1 MSVDLL
7 DTLDKEILD
16 LIQKEIPM
24 VDQPFQ
30 VIAEKLGTDEE
41 TVLTRLRNMKGD
53 QIRQISAI
61 FDTKALG
68 YKSSLVAA
76 RIAPDKLDE
85 MAVKVFNQHPGITH
99 NYKRNHD
106 FNLWFTIA
114 VPPNSRLGL
123 EKTVDI
129 LGELAAVESIR
140 ILPTLKLFKIGVQL
154 DVKKESKADDK
165 AAPVYTEEMRNA
177 AMEKQVTDQDIAVIL
192 ELQKDLPL
200 VSRPFDEWAANL
212 KMTTDELFAHAG
224 RLVADNKMRRFSAV
238 LNHRKAGFR
247 ANGMGVWNVPVE
259 KTDEIGYKMGSF
271 RAVSHCYLRPTY
283 PDWKYNIFTMVH
295 GRDMEE
301 CESILQAIEDETGIT
316 DRITL
321 YSTKEYKK
329 TRVSYF
335 TPEIYE
341 WEAEVIERLSLEK
354 SE

>member
-1 MSVDLL
+1 MAVDLL
-7 DTLDKEILD
+7 DALDKEILD
-16 LIQKEIPM
+16 VVQREIPL
-24 VDQPFQ
+24 V
-30 VIAEKLGTDEE
+30 AEPYSVMAEQIGTTEE
-41 TVLTRLRNMKGD
+41 TMLERLRKMKGSE
-53 QIRQISAI
+53 IRQMSAI

-85 MAVKVFNQHPGITH
+85 MAKVFNQHPGITH

-114 VPPNSRLGL
+114 VPPNSRFGL
-123 EKTVDI
+123 EKTVEI
-129 LGELAAVESIR
+129 LGDMADVESIR

-154 DVKKESKADDK
+154 DVKKEAEVNAK
-165 AAPVYTEEMRNA
+165 AAPNYTEEMRQA
-177 AMEKQVTDQDIAVIL
+177 AMAIPLSDSDIKVIL
-192 ELQKDLPL
+192 ELQKDLPFA
-200 VSRPFDEWAANL
+200 SRPFDESAANIG
-212 KMTTDELFAHAG
+212 MTTDELLDNAKK
-224 RLVADNKMRRFSAV
+224 LVERGQMRRFSAV

-247 ANGMGVWNVPVE
+247 ANGMGVWNVPAE
-259 KTDEIGYKMGSF
+259 KADEIGLQMGSF

-283 PDWKYNIFTMVH
+283 ADWPYNIFTMVH
-295 GRDMEE
+295 GRDMDE
-301 CESILQAIEDETGIT
+301 CEAILQAIEDETGII

-341 WEAEVIERLSLEK
+341 WEAEVAQRLGL
-354 SE
+354 

>member
-1 MSVDLL
+1 MSVDVM
-7 DTLDKEILD
+7 DTLDREILD
-16 LIQKEIPM
+16 IVQKEIPL
-24 VDQPFQ
+24 V
-30 VIAEKLGTDEE
+30 AEPYKVMAEQIGTTEE
-41 TVLTRLRNMKGD
+41 IMLERLRNMKGNE
-53 QIRQISAI
+53 IRQMSAI

-85 MAVKVFNQHPGITH
+85 KAKIFNEHPGITH

-129 LGELAAVESIR
+129 LGQMAEVESIR

-154 DVKKESKADDK
+154 DVKKEAEANAKS
-165 AAPVYTEEMRNA
+165 APNYTEEMRQA
-177 AMEKQVTDQDIAVIL
+177 AMQIPLTDTDIKVIL
-192 ELQKDLPL
+192 ELQKDLPF
-200 VSRPFDEWAANL
+200 VSRPFDEWAASIG
-212 KMTTDELFAHAG
+212 MTTDELLQHANK
-224 RLVADNKMRRFSAV
+224 LVERGQMRRFSAV

-247 ANGMGVWNVPVE
+247 ANGMGVWNVPQDQVE
-259 KTDEIGYKMGSF
+259 EMGQKMGSF

-301 CESILQAIEDETGIT
+301 CEAILQAIEDETGIK

-341 WEAEVIERLSLEK
+341 WEEEVAKRLGL
-354 SE
+354 

>member
-7 DTLDKEILD
+7 DAVDKEILD
-16 LIQKEIPM
+16 LVQKEIPL
-24 VDQPFQ
+24 VAEPFK
-30 VIAEKLGTDEE
+30 VLAEKVGISEE
-41 TVLTRLRNMKGD
+41 EFLQRLNKMKGES
-53 QIRQISAI
+53 IRQISAI
-61 FDTKALG
+61 CDTKALG

-85 MAVKVFNQHPGITH
+85 MAKVFNQHPGITH

-114 VPPNSRLGL
+114 VPPNSRFGL
-123 EKTVDI
+123 EKTVEI
-129 LGELAAVESIR
+129 LGEMANVESIR
-140 ILPTLKLFKIGVQL
+140 ILPTLKLYKIGVQL
-154 DVKKESKADDK
+154 DVKKESEANAK
-165 AAPVYTEEMRNA
+165 AAPTYTEEMRQA
-177 AMEKQVTDQDIAVIL
+177 AMNMELTDNDIKAIL
-192 ELQKDLPL
+192 ELQKDLEIS
-200 VSRPFDEWAANL
+200 SRPFDVLAANAN
-212 KMTTDELFAHAG
+212 MTTDELLGHAHK
-224 RLVADNKMRRFSAV
+224 LVERGQMRRFSAV

-247 ANGMGVWNVPVE
+247 ANGMGVWNVPE
-259 KTDEIGYKMGSF
+259 EQANEIGLKMGSF

-341 WEAEVIERLSLEK
+341 WEEEVAQRLGL
-354 SE
+354 